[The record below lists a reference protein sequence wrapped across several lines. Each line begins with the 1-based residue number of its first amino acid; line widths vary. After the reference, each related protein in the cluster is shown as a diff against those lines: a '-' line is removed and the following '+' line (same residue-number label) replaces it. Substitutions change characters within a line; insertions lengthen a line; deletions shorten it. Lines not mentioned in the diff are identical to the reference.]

1 MPKKK
6 PDPERRP
13 KADTAEAARRVEEVL
28 RIRLDGA
35 QYHDVVQYAAEKGW
49 NLKERQLREYIAR
62 ADELLVER
70 LEKKRKP
77 VIARHI
83 AQRQALFAR
92 AVNAADLRTAL
103 AILDSEC
110 KLRGLFP
117 EAGVKEL
124 LKLVA
129 SQEERLRKMEASDA
143 APGGPTAAAD
153 CPAGLPPRPAGG

>member
-1 MPKKK
+1 MAEEKC
-6 PDPERRP
+6 
-13 KADTAEAARRVEEVL
+13 KASRLEVAERVEEIL
-28 RIRLDGA
+28 KIRLDGA
-35 QYHDVVQYAAEKGW
+35 QFHDCVTFAKEKGW
-49 NLKERQLREYIAR
+49 NVSERQVGRYISS

-117 EAGVKEL
+117 EAGVKDL
-124 LKLVA
+124 LKLLA
-129 SQEERLRKMEASDA
+129 SQEERLRKMEGNSDA
-143 APGGPTAAAD
+143 VTAGPATPQAQEPSP
-153 CPAGLPPRPAGG
+153 PAGQD